1 MNAAPM
7 GMTTRK
13 IIVVPCMVKTWLYR
27 SALRSLP
34 SGVAS
39 WRRMR
44 RASMPPNRKKNS
56 AAAPYMMA
64 IFLWSTVVTQL
75 RQPVDAVGRANTP
88 EGRSFATSPVPRAR
102 GASMELMTCSFLLQG
117 GQEGDQIVDLIFGQV
132 EVVHAAAV
140 GAGHLAGHHRL
151 LGGSVAEP
159 GLELLAVEALGDA
172 LLGAGPVLAERLARR
187 GGQ

>member
-1 MNAAPM
+1 MNAEPS

-13 IIVVPCMVKTWLYR
+13 IMVVPCMVKTWLYR

-34 SGVAS
+34 LGVAS

-75 RQPVDAVGRANTP
+75 RQPVVSVGRAKTP
-88 EGRSFATSPVPRAR
+88 EGRSFAMSPVPRAR
-102 GASMELMTCSFLLQG
+102 GASMVLMTGSFLLQG
-117 GQEGDQIVDLIFGQV
+117 DQEGDQVIDLVFGQV
-132 EVVHAAAV
+132 EVVHAAA
-140 GAGHLAGHHRL
+140 
-151 LGGSVAEP
+151 
-159 GLELLAVEALGDA
+159 
-172 LLGAGPVLAERLARR
+172 LGAGGLA
-187 GGQ
+187 GV